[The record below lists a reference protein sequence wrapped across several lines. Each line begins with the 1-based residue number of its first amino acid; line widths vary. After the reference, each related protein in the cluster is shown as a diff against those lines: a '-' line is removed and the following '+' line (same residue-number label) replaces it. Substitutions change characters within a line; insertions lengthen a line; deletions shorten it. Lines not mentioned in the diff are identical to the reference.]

1 MAKALVPG
9 NLYDDALLVSLSSR
23 GSIRSRSRAWAI
35 SVAIL
40 SRSSG
45 LLRCPSGHAERK
57 SCPPRCDIILHG
69 SVITARDVPGA
80 MKDRVVQLCG
90 DIGWPETFD
99 KMLQSPGGHGSYEVT
114 NWEPFRRGRHRGHRE
129 CHRPGERQRIAVERL
144 ESSAAQSRLAR

>member
-1 MAKALVPG
+1 MEYRVIPFAWWMAKALVPG

-69 SVITARDVPGA
+69 SV
-80 MKDRVVQLCG
+80 CG

-144 ESSAAQSRLAR
+144 ESSVAQFRLAR